1 MTKNAKIFVFSAVA
15 LVILIIAGAEIKDH
29 LDHKR
34 LMAEGTRT
42 EANVLELYEQKS
54 RRRRSTST
62 STSYYVKVGLLEKDA
77 AASAAEPL
85 DIHITRSLYDK
96 IQVGQR
102 IQVIYMPGEPH
113 LAEVLDE

>member
-62 STSYYVKVGLLEKDA
+62 SYYVKVGLLEKDA

>member
-15 LVILIIAGAEIKDH
+15 LVILIIAAAEIKDY

-34 LMAEGTRT
+34 LMAEGTRA
-42 EANVLELYEQKS
+42 EASVLELYEHKS

-62 STSYYVKVGLLEKDA
+62 SYYAKVGLLEKDTAAGA
-77 AASAAEPL
+77 AAPL

-96 IQVGQR
+96 FQVGQR
-102 IQVIYMPGEPH
+102 IKVIYMPGEPH
-113 LAEVLDE
+113 LAEVLEE

>member
-42 EANVLELYEQKS
+42 EANVLERYEQKS
-54 RRRRSTST
+54 RRRRST

-77 AASAAEPL
+77 AASPAEPL
-85 DIHITRSLYDK
+85 DIRITRSLYDK

-102 IQVIYMPGEPH
+102 INVIYMPGEPH